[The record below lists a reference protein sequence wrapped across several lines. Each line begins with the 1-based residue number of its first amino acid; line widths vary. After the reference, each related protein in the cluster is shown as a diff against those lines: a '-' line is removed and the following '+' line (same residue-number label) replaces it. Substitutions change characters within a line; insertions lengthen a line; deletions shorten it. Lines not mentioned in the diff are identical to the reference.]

1 MICKDCIHVEVCREY
16 VTGLAIARGV
26 ELNETELEQVLVCD
40 DCEHCADRSRFVE
53 LPCKV
58 GDTVWFILTDL
69 DDIDLKDYTVT
80 AERCAIN
87 NGDIVTEIGTSG
99 FWYQAIYDDGRTK
112 TFNPSNDDFCEW
124 DELGKTVF
132 LTREEAE
139 QALKER
145 KENPGG

>member
-1 MICKDCIHVEVCREY
+1 M
-16 VTGLAIARGV
+16 AIARGV

>member
-1 MICKDCIHVEVCREY
+1 MTYGCEENCIYFELCQFFDGKYYSPCDC
-16 VTGLAIARGV
+16 
-26 ELNETELEQVLVCD
+26 NFFK
-40 DCEHCADRSRFVE
+40 DRSRFVE

-69 DDIDLKDYTVT
+69 DDISLKDYTVT
-80 AERCAIN
+80 AGRCAIN

-99 FWYQAIYDDGRTK
+99 FWYQAIYNDGRTK

-124 DELGKTVF
+124 DEFGKTVF

-145 KENPGG
+145 EENAN

>member
-1 MICKDCIHVEVCREY
+1 MTCKDCIHY
-16 VTGLAIARGV
+16 
-26 ELNETELEQVLVCD
+26 ELCQFFDGKYESPSDCD
-40 DCEHCADRSRFVE
+40 FFKDRSRFVE

-80 AERCAIN
+80 AGRCAIN

-145 KENPGG
+145 EENAN

>member
-1 MICKDCIHVEVCREY
+1 MTYGCEEDCIY
-16 VTGLAIARGV
+16 F
-26 ELNETELEQVLVCD
+26 ELCQFFDGKYYSPCD
-40 DCEHCADRSRFVE
+40 CNFFKDRSRFVE

-69 DDIDLKDYTVT
+69 DDIDLKEYTVT
-80 AERCAIN
+80 AGRCAIN
-87 NGDIVTEIGTSG
+87 DGDIVTEIGTSG

-145 KENPGG
+145 EKK